1 MGSKNCM
8 NELCRATTSSEW
20 KKARR
25 NRLAYENSVFCESF
39 HSEESGWRAC
49 RICGKMVHCGCIA
62 SRRLHEYMDF
72 GGVACIS
79 CAKRLEI
86 RSMQAIQIPGDKPN
100 STFVSR
106 NGNHD
111 AQPIVVENRIDDDKF
126 STERLL
132 QLTQAIEVNDVTSAL
147 EQLKRE
153 ESVLKNPESG
163 KHLATP
169 SLHCSSSAFVKSD
182 NSRPKQV
189 VKDMSESLAQPSL
202 NFSLSTPL
210 STVQPF
216 PGGIAE
222 GSEQSK
228 GSFQHRQRPRHI
240 FAKPPKPS
248 PVAGPDT
255 SKGAVSQTRVP
266 RPPAEGRGR
275 NQLLPR
281 YWPRITDQ
289 ELQQLSGDL
298 KSTIVPLFEKILSAS
313 DAGRI
318 GRLVLPKACAEAY
331 FPTINQSE
339 GIPIKIQDIKGKE
352 WTFQFRFWPNNNS
365 RMYVL
370 EGVTPCIQNMQLQ
383 AGDTVIFSRRD
394 PGGQLV
400 IGCRKA
406 TNNVDV
412 QEPQTPVVPN
422 GDSQGDTSFSGGT
435 DNLLSNGGRG
445 FDDSQ
450 KQHMSMSEKKK
461 AKNIKNKRL
470 LMHNDEAVEL
480 RVTWEE
486 AQELFRPSPSAE
498 PTVVLVEDHEFEEFE
513 EPPVFGKRTVF
524 ISQPSGEQ
532 EQLAQCD
539 SCSKWRRLPVHALLS
554 ANWTCSDNIWDS
566 NRCSCSAPEDIN
578 LRDPVSLELTRKQ
591 RISDSKASR
600 EGEPSGLDALANAAV
615 LGDNI
620 GDIGEYSVGPTT
632 RHPRHR
638 PGCTCIVCIQP
649 PSGKGKH
656 EPTSELAQDKDKDK
670 SPAKLDLET
679 EDITNHPENEMNL
692 DGNKM
697 ELDETNKGNLDLNC
711 DPHRE
716 DDILAGTAGMSLT
729 TLIDAASFP
738 LDMYL
743 GQNGLPSL
751 GPSLLSRT
759 SAAIEENGADEGD
772 AEQEN
777 NRENGC
783 DFGPSTGDLVDVG
796 WGSSFSLVDVGWYFS
811 HHKLPNIGRGSGSST
826 KSGGAGESSGA
837 SDKDSA
843 KTSMSDEDW
852 EDLDLRAA
860 STIRLCLAK
869 NVLANV
875 HGISNLRS
883 YGKSLRLCTKQ
894 RHLKSVVLEGAIS
907 HTCG

>member
-8 NELCRATTSSEW
+8 NEVCLATTSSEW
-20 KKARR
+20 KKGWSLKSGGFATLCH
-25 NRLAYENSVFCESF
+25 NCGSAYENAVFCEKF
-39 HSEESGWRAC
+39 HLEESGWREC
-49 RICGKMVHCGCIA
+49 RICAKSVHCGCIA
-62 SRRLHEYMDF
+62 SRYLHEYMDF

-79 CAKRLEI
+79 CAKCLEI
-86 RSMQAIQIPGDKPN
+86 HPVQSIQIPGDIPN
-100 STFVSR
+100 GTFVTKNPVR
-106 NGNHD
+106 D
-111 AQPIVVENRIDDDKF
+111 AHPIVVENRIDEDKF

-132 QLTQAIEVNDVTSAL
+132 QLTKAIGVNDVSSAL

-153 ESVLKNPESG
+153 ESALKTAESG
-163 KHLATP
+163 KRVPNPPLQ
-169 SLHCSSSAFVKSD
+169 CSSSAFVKAD
-182 NSRPKQV
+182 NSRPKQG
-189 VKDMSESLAQPSL
+189 VKDMHESLAQPSL
-202 NFSLSTPL
+202 NFSLTTPL
-210 STVQPF
+210 GSSSTVLPF
-216 PGGIAE
+216 ID

-228 GSFQHRQRPRHI
+228 GSFQHGQRTRHI
-240 FAKPPKPS
+240 FPKPPKPS
-248 PVAGPDT
+248 PIGGSET
-255 SKGAVSQTRVP
+255 NKGAVSQARVA

-383 AGDTVIFSRRD
+383 AGDTVIFSRID

-412 QEPQTPVVPN
+412 QDSQTPAVPN
-422 GDSQGDTSFSGGT
+422 GDSPGETSFSGVA
-435 DNLLSNGGRG
+435 DNLLSNGGRAS
-445 FDDSQ
+445 DDSLLH
-450 KQHMSMSEKKK
+450 HMTMLEKKK
-461 AKNIKNKRL
+461 ARNIKNKRL
-470 LMHNDEAVEL
+470 LMHNDDAVEL
-480 RVTWEE
+480 RITWEE

-498 PTVVLVEDHEFEEFE
+498 PTVVMVEDHEFEEFE
-513 EPPVFGKRTVF
+513 EPPIFGKRTIF
-524 ISQPSGEQ
+524 ISRPSGEQ

-554 ANWTCSDNIWDS
+554 ANWTCSDNVRDS

-578 LRDPVSLELTRKQ
+578 PRDLDFFRNNKDYKKQ

-620 GDIGEYSVGPTT
+620 GDMGEYSVGATT

-656 EPTSELAQDKDKDK
+656 EPTCKCNVCLTVRRRFKTLMMRKKKRQSEREAELAQEKDKT
-670 SPAKLDLET
+670 PAKLDFER
-679 EDITNHPENEMNL
+679 EDIAGHALLNMTHPENEMNHN
-692 DGNKM
+692 GNQM
-697 ELDETNKGNLDLNC
+697 DLEDTNKGQLDLNC
-711 DPHRE
+711 DPHHE
-716 DDILAGTAGMSLT
+716 DDILAEAAGMSLT
-729 TLIDAASFP
+729 TLINAASFP
-738 LDMYL
+738 VDMYL

-751 GPSLLSRT
+751 GPSNLSQT
-759 SAAIEENGADEGD
+759 SAAIEENVADEGGFTSGD
-772 AEQEN
+772 VEQEN
-777 NRENGC
+777 NREDG
-783 DFGPSTGDLVDVG
+783 
-796 WGSSFSLVDVGWYFS
+796 
-811 HHKLPNIGRGSGSST
+811 
-826 KSGGAGESSGA
+826 
-837 SDKDSA
+837 
-843 KTSMSDEDW
+843 
-852 EDLDLRAA
+852 
-860 STIRLCLAK
+860 
-869 NVLANV
+869 
-875 HGISNLRS
+875 
-883 YGKSLRLCTKQ
+883 
-894 RHLKSVVLEGAIS
+894 
-907 HTCG
+907 